1 VPARLLTSGLK
12 PLPAHVDCLAVTPE
26 ATAPRASARV
36 RGSISVAAALVALG
50 SIVAL
55 APGPLPAAMDGI
67 WYGVRIGAQLLAAA
81 VILVR
86 VRRHRD
92 GWAPWTAI
100 ALAIV
105 AWTVGDGL
113 NALDLDDLAV
123 IGWFCCYALVYS
135 GLALLTRPLLLRGQA
150 AVWLDG
156 LAAAL
161 AAAAL
166 LIDPVLQIVDVPAY
180 EVMANL
186 AYPVFDFV
194 LAGMTLGTCAL
205 AGWRPP
211 PAWRWLGAGVGAMLL
226 GDCVYFAE
234 WASTGYA
241 YGSGA
246 PFESAWALGFLAF
259 AVAAWRTAE
268 PPSALRPGLWGSAV
282 LPLACSGV
290 ATLLLV
296 LDHWTRAS
304 ALAVGLAGV
313 ALATVTVRSVLS
325 FRELRV
331 LALTRREALTDE
343 LTGLANRRALL
354 RELAAACRA
363 EDPRAALLLCDLDG
377 FKEFND
383 TLGHEAGDE
392 LLREAAERIAR
403 AVGAECGAAR
413 LGGDEFAVLVPGAGA
428 AEARA
433 LAERL
438 RCELAAP
445 LPVAGIEV
453 RVDASVGI
461 ALVPDH
467 SRQSAGVLRR
477 ADVAMYEAKGARTGV
492 ELYDATRDL
501 HSRERLMLAGE
512 LRAAVEEGALE
523 VHFQP
528 KVDVADGRVVGAEAL
543 VRWPHPERG
552 FLSPDVFLPAAEQA
566 GLMRP
571 LTLIV
576 LDGALAACG
585 RWLAA
590 GRDVGVAVNLS
601 ASNLLDASLPHEVA
615 ARLAAHGVEAR
626 HLTLEVTEGTILAN
640 PRRSGE
646 VLAAVRALGV
656 AVSLDDFGT
665 GHSSL
670 SHVKRLPVDEL
681 KIDRAFVSHLSQDA
695 TDRAIVAAIV
705 RLAHSLGLTVV
716 AEGVEDE
723 AALEALRGEG
733 CDSAQG
739 WLFSRPLDEAA
750 FGAWLAGRALIEG
763 GRRGTRRRPSVMG
776 ERQRPR

>member
-1 VPARLLTSGLK
+1 MA
-12 PLPAHVDCLAVTPE
+12 PE

-36 RGSISVAAALVALG
+36 RGSLWVAAVLVALG

-55 APGPLPAAMDGI
+55 VPGPLPVALDWV
-67 WYGVRIGAQLLAAA
+67 WYGVRMGAQLLAAA
-81 VILVR
+81 VLLAR
-86 VRRHRD
+86 VRRRRD
-92 GWAPWTAI
+92 AWAPWTAI

-105 AWTVGDGL
+105 AWTVGDVL
-113 NALDLDDLAV
+113 DALRLHDLAV
-123 IGWFCCYALVYS
+123 VGWFGCYVLVYAA
-135 GLALLTRPLLLRGQA
+135 LALLTRPLLLRGQA
-150 AVWLDG
+150 ALWLDG
-156 LAAAL
+156 LAGAL

-166 LIDPVLQIVDVPAY
+166 LIDPVLNAVDAPAY

-194 LAGMTLGTCAL
+194 LAGMTLGTCAV

-211 PAWRWLGAGVGAMLL
+211 PAWRWLGAGVIAMLL
-226 GDCVYFAE
+226 GDCLYFAA

-259 AVAAWRTAE
+259 AVAAWRPAE
-268 PPSALRPGLWGSAV
+268 PRAVVRPGLWGTAAM
-282 LPLACSGV
+282 PLACSGV

-296 LDHWTRAS
+296 VDHWTRAS

-354 RELAAACRA
+354 RELAAACGA

-383 TLGHEAGDE
+383 TLGHEAGDQ

-403 AVGAECGAAR
+403 AVGAGGRAAR
-413 LGGDEFAVLVPGAGA
+413 LGGDEFAVLAPGMGA
-428 AEARA
+428 EQARA

-461 ALVPDH
+461 ALVPEH
-467 SRQSAGVLRR
+467 TRQSAGVLRR

-512 LRAAVEEGALE
+512 LRGAVEAGALA

-528 KVDVADGRVVGAEAL
+528 KVDVGDGRVVGAEAL
-543 VRWPHPERG
+543 VRWPHGERG
-552 FLSPDVFLPAAEQA
+552 LLYPDAFLPAAEQA

-571 LTLIV
+571 LTLVV
-576 LDGALAACG
+576 LDRALAACG

-601 ASNLLDASLPHEVA
+601 ASNLLDASLPEEVA
-615 ARLAAHGVEAR
+615 ARLAAHGVEPR
-626 HLTLEVTEGTILAN
+626 HLTLEVTEGTLLAN

-681 KIDRAFVSHLSQDA
+681 KIDRAFVTDLIEDA
-695 TDRAIVAAIV
+695 TDRAIVASIV

-723 AALEALRGEG
+723 AALEVLRGEG

-750 FGAWLAGRALIEG
+750 FGEWLAGRALTES
-763 GRRGTRRRPSVMG
+763 GRRGAGRAARTGSTRG
-776 ERQRPR
+776 